1 MLLPLPWTHLPD
13 VLAGNRVVL
22 GGRFGEEPEQ
32 STHHRLD
39 RFAGAGGRLVDT
51 AHSYADG
58 ESERV
63 LGRWMRTR
71 GRDRIAVVDKI
82 CHPRDGRSDARP
94 ATMRAQL
101 DESLRRLGTDHLDV
115 VMLHRDD
122 PTVPVDDVVAAL
134 VGELERGRARCIG
147 VSNWPFP
154 RLGRFLDLTRAAGQS
169 PVVSYQR
176 SLAVPAYEIWPG
188 AMAMTDASA
197 WELANR
203 RVPLLAWAAQA
214 RGWFAQHVD
223 DHGPGAA
230 FATARNRR
238 LRDLAVE
245 IGLGH
250 GIPATVVALAWLLR
264 QRNVWPIVGP
274 ASDTELAESLQATD
288 GNLSATEV
296 AALDRAREPDP
307 ASEPPR

>member
-1 MLLPLPWTHLPD
+1 M
-13 VLAGNRVVL
+13 L

-39 RFAGAGGRLVDT
+39 RFTGAGGRLVDT

-71 GRDRIAVVDKI
+71 GRDRIAVIDKI
-82 CHPRDGRSDARP
+82 CHPRDGLPDARP
-94 ATMRAQL
+94 PTMHAEL
-101 DESLRRLGTDHLDV
+101 DESLRLLGTDHVDV

-122 PTVPVDDVVAAL
+122 PAVPVDDVAAAL
-134 VGELERGRARCIG
+134 IAELERGRARCIG
-147 VSNWPFP
+147 VSNWSFP
-154 RLGRFLDLTRAAGQS
+154 RLDRFLDVTRAAGHS

-176 SLAVPAYEIWPG
+176 SLAVPSYEIWPG
-188 AMAMTDASA
+188 AMAITNAWATKLTD
-197 WELANR
+197 R

-214 RGWFAQHVD
+214 RGWFARPAD
-223 DHGPGAA
+223 DDSPVAA
-230 FATARNRR
+230 EPFATARNRQ

-250 GIPATVVALAWLLR
+250 GVPATVVALAWLL
-264 QRNVWPIVGP
+264 QQQCVWPIAGP
-274 ASDTELAESLQATD
+274 ATDTELVEPLQATIAD
-288 GNLSATEV
+288 LNATEM
-296 AALDRAREPDP
+296 AALNRARESGAGP
-307 ASEPPR
+307 EPPR

>member
-1 MLLPLPWTHLPD
+1 M
-13 VLAGNRVVL
+13 L

-39 RFAGAGGRLVDT
+39 RFTGAGGRLVDT

-71 GRDRIAVVDKI
+71 GRDRIAVIDKI
-82 CHPRDGRSDARP
+82 CHPRDGPPDARP
-94 ATMRAQL
+94 ATMHAEL
-101 DESLRRLGTDHLDV
+101 DQSLRRLGTDHVDV

-122 PTVPVDDVVAAL
+122 PAVPVDDIAAAL
-134 VGELERGRARCIG
+134 AAELERGRARCIG

-154 RLGRFLDLTRAAGQS
+154 RLGRFLDVTCAAGHP

-188 AMAMTDASA
+188 AMAVTDPLAT
-197 WELANR
+197 ELTDR

-214 RGWFAQHVD
+214 RGWFAQD
-223 DHGPGAA
+223 DHGPRAA

-238 LRDLAVE
+238 LRDLAAE

-274 ASDTELAESLQATD
+274 ASDTELAESLHATD
-288 GNLSATEV
+288 IRLSATEM
-296 AALDRAREPDP
+296 ATLNRARASDP

>member
-1 MLLPLPWTHLPD
+1 M
-13 VLAGNRVVL
+13 L

-39 RFAGAGGRLVDT
+39 RFTGAGGRLVDT
-51 AHSYADG
+51 AHSYVDG

-71 GRDRIAVVDKI
+71 GRDRIAVIDKI
-82 CHPRDGRSDARP
+82 CHPRDGLPDARP
-94 ATMRAQL
+94 ATMHAEL
-101 DESLRRLGTDHLDV
+101 DESLRRLRTDYIDV

-122 PTVPVDDVVAAL
+122 PVVPVDDIAAAL
-134 VGELERGRARCIG
+134 VAELEGGRARCIG

-154 RLGRFLDLTRAAGQS
+154 RLDRFLDVTRAAGHS

-176 SLAVPAYEIWPG
+176 SLVVPAYEIWPG
-188 AMAMTDASA
+188 AMTITDAWA
-197 WELANR
+197 TELTDR

-214 RGWFAQHVD
+214 RGWFARPAD
-223 DHGPGAA
+223 DDRPVAA
-230 FATARNRR
+230 EPFATARNRR

-250 GIPATVVALAWLLR
+250 GVPATVVALAWLL
-264 QRNVWPIVGP
+264 QQQCVWPIVGP
-274 ASDTELAESLQATD
+274 ATDTELAECLQATVVD
-288 GNLSATEV
+288 LSATEMV
-296 AALDRAREPDP
+296 ALDRARESGAGP
-307 ASEPPR
+307 EPPR